1 MKPMEEYWQRAAADW
16 DASSYGQTAR
26 GSSVERVAT
35 LLRAHIRKR
44 YETAERSLAP
54 WIEGRRFLE
63 IGCGGGELAV
73 RLVELGAASGV
84 AVDVSPDVVEV
95 ARRRA
100 DDAGVG
106 ERLRFETSTIAGLTD
121 VPDVDLAVG
130 LGILE
135 YLEPTELCNL
145 IQRVR
150 PRDVFFSFDESRPSL
165 LGSMHVVYRRLKRFP
180 YYKKYRAT
188 EIVSLLAE
196 SGISGTRVVREGGN
210 AFVTTLPA

>member
-1 MKPMEEYWQRAAADW
+1 M
-16 DASSYGQTAR
+16 
-26 GSSVERVAT
+26 
-35 LLRAHIRKR
+35 
-44 YETAERSLAP
+44 
-54 WIEGRRFLE
+54 
-63 IGCGGGELAV
+63 